1 MRPELATRRPMRPEL
16 AAYWQKS
23 SDRGAVPLEQ
33 SNRVATSLG
42 SSDRG
47 AVPQMRH
54 GPAAVRPMRP
64 DTAARPPSSSDR
76 GAAQQMR
83 PESRG
88 RATAGRPTQRLSMTV
103 YRRVWRT
110 CRPGCRG
117 DRSLLN
123 RKNQPPASASKLI
136 STDWRSSTGWS
147 DRETGVRI
155 GPFGNPTPPS
165 AHPLS
170 SLNRSPKCPGL
181 EMSRSPKCIEGHPRT
196 GDPQW
201 NDVRRRPT
209 LPRGGP
215 RSTIGAERLSFRVR
229 NGTGRFPLAM
239 TAVTLLRCQSNYR
252 PYPGNCT
259 VDA

>member
-1 MRPELATRRPMRPEL
+1 MRPEL

-23 SDRGAVPLEQ
+23 SDRGAVP
-33 SNRVATSLG
+33 
-42 SSDRG
+42 
-47 AVPQMRH
+47 PMRH
-54 GPAAVRPMRP
+54 GPAAVRPMPP

-76 GAAQQMR
+76 GAGRRMRHGPAAVRPMRRELAAGRRTSSGQVAAQQMR